1 MCLCVSVCVC
11 VCLCV
16 SVFLCLCL
24 CVCVCL
30 CLCVCV
36 SVCLYLCVCVSVSV
50 FLTSN
55 LLFEADMTI
64 SLKDLLG
71 HLKDKLAK
79 TEYKDRPSNCQ

>member
-1 MCLCVSVCVC
+1 MFLTTPDIFSPSLESKGVGVGVCVC
-11 VCLCV
+11 VCL
-16 SVFLCLCL
+16 
-24 CVCVCL
+24 
-30 CLCVCV
+30 
-36 SVCLYLCVCVSVSV
+36 

-79 TEYKDRPSNCQ
+79 TEVQGQA

>member
-1 MCLCVSVCVC
+1 MSLCVSVCVC

-16 SVFLCLCL
+16 CL
-24 CVCVCL
+24 CVSVFL

-36 SVCLYLCVCVSVSV
+36 SACLCVCVSVSVSV

>member
-1 MCLCVSVCVC
+1 MCASVCVC

-16 SVFLCLCL
+16 SV
-24 CVCVCL
+24 CVSV
-30 CLCVCV
+30 CVCV
-36 SVCLYLCVCVSVSV
+36 SVSVSVCLRVCVSVSVCLRVCVSVSVSV

-79 TEYKDRPSNCQ
+79 TEVQGQA